1 MNNMRKIMNILNE
14 DIQMQTTMNEGIGG
28 AVNYRTSK
36 SSPDKDYVY
45 QITRNGEKLEDD
57 KYQSLEDAKR
67 VITNMKKGANPSSKE
82 TYKILKMKRPKLA
95 GPTGKL
101 PEAAPGDVKEAGGKR
116 VSIKTPWLFS
126 GERNEEGEF
135 IENLEA
141 QYNVNIKISWLR
153 GSAHVSGVPNDLVKY
168 LKAMH
173 DNMSFSDMVD
183 KYPEMWFEG
192 VSEDGILDEGAY
204 EKSDPKHPKF
214 KENHDKWKEKNPS
227 GTLAQFIAHMNNAS

>member
-1 MNNMRKIMNILNE
+1 MNILNE
-14 DIQMQTTMNEGIGG
+14 DIQLQTTMNEGIGG

-101 PEAAPGDVKEAGGKR
+101 PEAAPG
-116 VSIKTPWLFS
+116 
-126 GERNEEGEF
+126 
-135 IENLEA
+135 
-141 QYNVNIKISWLR
+141 
-153 GSAHVSGVPNDLVKY
+153 
-168 LKAMH
+168 
-173 DNMSFSDMVD
+173 
-183 KYPEMWFEG
+183 
-192 VSEDGILDEGAY
+192 VSEDGIVDEGAY